1 MRNRDRRTKKQN
13 EFPFRSFE
21 TLRKKKKKEKEKTKK
36 LKNDRLKT

>member
-21 TLRKKKKKEKEKTKK
+21 TLRKQKKKKKKK
-36 LKNDRLKT
+36 LKN